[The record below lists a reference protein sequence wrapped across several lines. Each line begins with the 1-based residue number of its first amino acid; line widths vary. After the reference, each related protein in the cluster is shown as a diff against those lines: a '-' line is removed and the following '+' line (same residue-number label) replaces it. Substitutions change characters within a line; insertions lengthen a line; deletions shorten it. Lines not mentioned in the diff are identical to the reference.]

1 MAELEILQKIQAS
14 LALELPTP
22 ELSNIKIL
30 RAPKVKTTVASPS
43 KPLARNRDSS
53 LQQTMLLAKVPTA
66 KTNPFN
72 LIALLQPILKKEK
85 SDGPLIICRKKR
97 EKPFLPSKKPT
108 KMKDSTKEF
117 TFKNQF
123 KENVFQ
129 RTGVFGNLL
138 SPRTIQRAN
147 WNSSKTE

>member
-1 MAELEILQKIQAS
+1 
-14 LALELPTP
+14 
-22 ELSNIKIL
+22 
-30 RAPKVKTTVASPS
+30 
-43 KPLARNRDSS
+43 
-53 LQQTMLLAKVPTA
+53 MLLNKVPTA

-72 LIALLQPILKKEK
+72 LIALLQPILKKEN

-97 EKPFLPSKKPT
+97 EKPSFPLKKPT
-108 KMKDSTKEF
+108 KMKDSIKEF
-117 TFKNQF
+117 TFKNQC
-123 KENVFQ
+123 KDNVFQ